1 MLLKITELLSKKKK
15 KKPNTTH
22 SITAFGYGSS
32 ENTLIITVVILAFIM
47 SGLNTCMFV
56 SRK

>member
-1 MLLKITELLSKKKK
+1 MQLKRLLQYASENYRASIKKK

-32 ENTLIITVVILAFIM
+32 ENTLIITVVM
-47 SGLNTCMFV
+47 S
-56 SRK
+56 